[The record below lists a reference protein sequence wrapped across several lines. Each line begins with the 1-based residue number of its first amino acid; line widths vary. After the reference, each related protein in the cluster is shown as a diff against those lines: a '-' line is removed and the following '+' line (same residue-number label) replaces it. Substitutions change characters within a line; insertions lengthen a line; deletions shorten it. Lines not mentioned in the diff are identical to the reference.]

1 MARDY
6 SSYLTT
12 KPHGT
17 AVMEPGDEAI
27 VLHGSDTIQSCLTP
41 RVTEVK
47 ALLNI
52 QKPQIDAEA
61 THNAMTCTD
70 RLRCGHCGE
79 YKPFTAFGKRAS
91 AVVRNGRDFVCRA
104 CRQRHYDAG
113 KKMRLSDVMKIK

>member
-27 VLHGSDTIQSCLTP
+27 LIHGSDTIQSCLTP

-47 ALLNI
+47 ALLNMAR
-52 QKPQIDAEA
+52 PQFASQEFEPPSDFLHCSA
-61 THNAMTCTD
+61 
-70 RLRCGHCGE
+70 CGRWKIE
-79 YKPFTAFGKRAS
+79 TAFSRDS
-91 AVVRNGRDFVCRA
+91 RNRGRRGRRSECKVC
-104 CRQRHYDAG
+104 H
-113 KKMRLSDVMKIK
+113 KMKAHSKAI